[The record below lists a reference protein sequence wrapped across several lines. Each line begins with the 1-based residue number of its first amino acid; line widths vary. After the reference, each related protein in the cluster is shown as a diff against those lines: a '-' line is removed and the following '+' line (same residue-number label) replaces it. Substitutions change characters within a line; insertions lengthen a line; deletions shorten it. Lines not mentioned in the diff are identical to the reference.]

1 MKLLNEPFETTV
13 LELVSILLC
22 VIVGGQIA
30 CFWEKKL
37 SSFIN
42 YYKRMTEKHPN
53 SI

>member
-30 CFWEKKL
+30 CFWEK
-37 SSFIN
+37 
-42 YYKRMTEKHPN
+42 N
-53 SI
+53 SQVQLIIIRE